1 MHDRRGWPP
10 EVDQLCG
17 SEPFKLFCGSPL
29 PTADQRVICQAC
41 GIPTHLDPPQHA
53 RARTCHPT
61 EPHLDLDPET
71 RWNNAGNPPWEA
83 PYVWEGNY

>member
-1 MHDRRGWPP
+1 MHKNRRGWPP

-41 GIPTHLDPPQHA
+41 GLPHVDGRQLERVPHA
-53 RARTCHPT
+53 VC

-71 RWNNAGNPPWEA
+71 RWNNAGRPSWEA